1 MNMRQ
6 VVPTP
11 GPAAIL
17 TLAIFIPTGLSRL
30 DDHDHH
36 EYCQN
41 VLPQSN
47 IPGTNLDTLAVVGGC
62 LYFFMALATL
72 LFIRY
77 AAILAARVREQEDI
91 DVKSPVTDTEM
102 KHSVS
107 SVIFPV
113 FVGVLWAQFAISL
126 FTGLIIAFVPVEPGE
141 HNNMVVSFLYAST

>member
-1 MNMRQ
+1 
-6 VVPTP
+6 
-11 GPAAIL
+11 
-17 TLAIFIPTGLSRL
+17 
-30 DDHDHH
+30 
-36 EYCQN
+36 
-41 VLPQSN
+41 
-47 IPGTNLDTLAVVGGC
+47 
-62 LYFFMALATL
+62 MALATL